1 MNNRHNIFKETFN
14 LLFGGF
20 DIPLILII
28 LSLFVVST
36 FTIYSASIG
45 SPVDMWQHFRNV
57 GLAIFII
64 WLIAQIPPNVIMQF
78 AIPIY
83 TVGISLLVG
92 VMLFGLVKKGAQRWL
107 NIGITVI
114 QPSEILKIAVP
125 LMLAWYYHKREQSI
139 NTLDYIV
146 GLIIVAIPFVL
157 IAKQP
162 DLGTAVLVLAA
173 GFYVI
178 FLAGFSWKIII
189 PLLIIGITGI
199 SLIVSFEHT
208 LCLPEQSW
216 QPLLHDYQK
225 HRICTLLDPSSDPL
239 GKGFHILQSM
249 IAIGSGG
256 VVGKGWLNGTQSRLE
271 FIPEKHTDFIF
282 AVYSEEFGLI
292 GNIILMFI
300 YTLLIFRSLF
310 IASNA
315 NILFSK
321 LIAGAISLMFFTY
334 VFVNVGMVSGI
345 LPVVGVPLPF
355 MSYGGTAFA
364 TLGMCIGILMS
375 IARHKPNMRY
385 RY

>member
-1 MNNRHNIFKETFN
+1 MHNKYAFLKGKLNI
-14 LLFGGF
+14 LFGGF
-20 DIPLILII
+20 DMPLLLII
-28 LSLFVVST
+28 LSLFVIST

-45 SPVDMWQHFRNV
+45 SPVDMGQHVRN
-57 GLAIFII
+57 LCFSIFII
-64 WLIAQIPPNVIMQF
+64 WLTAQIPPTLIMRF

-83 TVGISLLVG
+83 TIGISLLLA
-92 VMLFGLVKKGAQRWL
+92 VMMFGLIKKGAQRWL
-107 NIGITVI
+107 NIGITSI
-114 QPSEILKIAVP
+114 QPSELLKIAVP
-125 LMLAWYYHKREQSI
+125 MVLAWYYHKREHSI
-139 NTLDYIV
+139 KAIDYIA
-146 GLIIVAIPFVL
+146 GLIIVAIPFIL

-178 FLAGFSWKIII
+178 FLAGFPWKIIL
-189 PLLIIGITGI
+189 PLIILGIIAIILII
-199 SLIVSFEHT
+199 SFQQT
-208 LCLPEQSW
+208 LCSPEQTW

-225 HRICTLLDPSSDPL
+225 HRICTLLDPASDPL

-256 VVGKGWLNGTQSRLE
+256 ATGKGWLNGTQARLE

-292 GNIILMFI
+292 GNLILLSI
-300 YTLLIFRSLF
+300 YILLIFRGLF

-315 NILFSK
+315 NITFSR

-334 VFVNVGMVSGI
+334 AFVNIGMVSGI
-345 LPVVGVPLPF
+345 LPVVGVPLPM
-355 MSYGGTAFA
+355 MSYGGTSFV

-375 IARHKPNMRY
+375 IERHKSFGKY
-385 RY
+385 G